1 MFTTTKK
8 PLQVRMGKEKVV
20 LIHGS
25 IVQDNTYYFEM
36 SQQNINLIV

>member
-25 IVQDNTYYFEM
+25 IAQGNTCYFEM